1 MKSRLEAFVFCLLLD
16 LTVDVEQAVCY
27 TACII
32 AFTFKGRC
40 LLKALAVRG
49 DTATTNGAMA
59 SGVMANG
66 AMTSGVIQTMSLEVE
81 QALTQLQGLAQSRG
95 YLLFD
100 DILAIWPQAEE
111 QIEALEDL
119 FARVQELGIEI
130 YPDAGTAQAEIG
142 PPPDGAGIEEIETT
156 QLLEVGIDL
165 DLSEMPTDD
174 PLTLYLREMGRVPLL
189 TPEHEMALAKQLAEG
204 RVARRRLRN
213 GGQWETDRLLELS
226 RQGEAAREHLIR
238 ANTRLVVSVAKRYMG
253 QGVPFADLIQEGN
266 LGLMRAVER
275 FDPAKGNRLSTYAM
289 WWIRQSI
296 IRAVANLSRTIRVPI
311 HAGERERKLR
321 KVAQELQQTLGRTP
335 TAHELAAELGL
346 TPRQV
351 QRLQNMGQQAVSLDQ
366 PIREGESDGSSLA
379 DLIEDENSLAPS
391 ELAAQ
396 RLLRDDVAAVL
407 ADLKPREAE
416 VLRLRYGL
424 DGERVHTLKEVG
436 ELMGVTRERVR
447 QLEMRALRKLRH
459 PRIGRRLKGYQRRR

>member
-1 MKSRLEAFVFCLLLD
+1 MARSPNPGNQFRLPDALLSHVHDGRVALEDVLRAFP
-16 LTVDVEQAVCY
+16 
-27 TACII
+27 
-32 AFTFKGRC
+32 
-40 LLKALAVRG
+40 
-49 DTATTNGAMA
+49 N
-59 SGVMANG
+59 ANKDPD
-66 AMTSGVIQTMSLEVE
+66 AW
-81 QALTQLQGLAQSRG
+81 
-95 YLLFD
+95 D
-100 DILAIWPQAEE
+100 DILASLKAANVQLAEQAEADSDVDVAVDVE
-111 QIEALEDL
+111 GEEEYQTTAL
-119 FARVQELGIEI
+119 G
-130 YPDAGTAQAEIG
+130 
-142 PPPDGAGIEEIETT
+142 GAM
-156 QLLEVGIDL
+156 
-165 DLSEMPTDD
+165 SD
-174 PLTLYLREMGRVPLL
+174 PLSLYLREMGRTPLL
-189 TPEHEMALAKQLAEG
+189 TAEQEVKLAREAVRNEELKAALAEVSLPADRKRQLRADLQK
-204 RVARRRLRN
+204 A
-213 GGQWETDRLLELS
+213 
-226 RQGEAAREHLIR
+226 EAARDALIR
-238 ANTRLVVSVAKRYMG
+238 ANQRLVISVAKRYRG
-253 QGVPFADLIQEGN
+253 LGVPFLDLIQEGN

-335 TAHELAAELGL
+335 NAHELAAELGL

-407 ADLKPREAE
+407 SDLKPREAE

-424 DGERVHTLKEVG
+424 EGERVHTLKEVG

>member
-1 MKSRLEAFVFCLLLD
+1 MARSPTGGGQFKLPEPLLSHVRDNRVSLEDVLRSFPNANKDPESWEDVLAALKAAGIQLAEQAEAD
-16 LTVDVEQAVCY
+16 AGIDVEVDVEGEEEYQT
-27 TACII
+27 TA
-32 AFTFKGRC
+32 
-40 LLKALAVRG
+40 
-49 DTATTNGAMA
+49 
-59 SGVMANG
+59 
-66 AMTSGVIQTMSLEVE
+66 
-81 QALTQLQGLAQSRG
+81 
-95 YLLFD
+95 
-100 DILAIWPQAEE
+100 
-111 QIEALEDL
+111 
-119 FARVQELGIEI
+119 LG
-130 YPDAGTAQAEIG
+130 
-142 PPPDGAGIEEIETT
+142 GAG
-156 QLLEVGIDL
+156 
-165 DLSEMPTDD
+165 SD
-174 PLTLYLREMGRVPLL
+174 PLALYLREMGRTALL
-189 TPEHEMALAKQLAEG
+189 TAEQEIKLARDVTHGEIVRAELQKSDLTQERKRQLRAEMQIADASRE
-204 RVARRRLRN
+204 
-213 GGQWETDRLLELS
+213 LL
-226 RQGEAAREHLIR
+226 IK
-238 ANTRLVVSVAKRYMG
+238 ANQRLVISVAKRYRG
-253 QGVPFADLIQEGN
+253 LGVPFLDLIQEGN

>member
-1 MKSRLEAFVFCLLLD
+1 MARVRDSRVSLE
-16 LTVDVEQAVCY
+16 DVLRSFPNANKDPESWEDVLAALKAAGIQLAEQAE
-27 TACII
+27 AD
-32 AFTFKGRC
+32 A
-40 LLKALAVRG
+40 
-49 DTATTNGAMA
+49 
-59 SGVMANG
+59 GV
-66 AMTSGVIQTMSLEVE
+66 EVE
-81 QALTQLQGLAQSRG
+81 V
-95 YLLFD
+95 
-100 DILAIWPQAEE
+100 DIEGEE
-111 QIEALEDL
+111 EYQTAS
-119 FARVQELGIEI
+119 LGS
-130 YPDAGTAQAEIG
+130 AGA
-142 PPPDGAGIEEIETT
+142 
-156 QLLEVGIDL
+156 
-165 DLSEMPTDD
+165 D
-174 PLTLYLREMGRVPLL
+174 PLALYLREMGLTPLL
-189 TPEHEMALAKQLAEG
+189 TAEQEMKLA
-204 RVARRRLRN
+204 RDVTR
-213 GGQWETDRLLELS
+213 
-226 RQGEAAREHLIR
+226 GEALKAELDNGNLTLERKRQLRADLLVSDMARETLIK
-238 ANTRLVVSVAKRYMG
+238 ANQRLVISVAKRYRG
-253 QGVPFADLIQEGN
+253 LGVPFLDLIQEGN
-266 LGLMRAVER
+266 LGLMRSIER

-335 TAHELAAELGL
+335 NAHELAAELGL

-436 ELMGVTRERVR
+436 VLMGVTRERVR

>member
-1 MKSRLEAFVFCLLLD
+1 MARSPSVGGQFKLPDSLLSRVRDGRVSLEDVLRSFPNANKDPESWEDVLAALKAAGIQLAEQAEAD
-16 LTVDVEQAVCY
+16 AGVDVDVDIDGEEEYQ
-27 TACII
+27 
-32 AFTFKGRC
+32 
-40 LLKALAVRG
+40 
-49 DTATTNGAMA
+49 TT
-59 SGVMANG
+59 
-66 AMTSGVIQTMSLEVE
+66 SL
-81 QALTQLQGLAQSRG
+81 G
-95 YLLFD
+95 
-100 DILAIWPQAEE
+100 
-111 QIEALEDL
+111 
-119 FARVQELGIEI
+119 
-130 YPDAGTAQAEIG
+130 
-142 PPPDGAGIEEIETT
+142 GAG
-156 QLLEVGIDL
+156 
-165 DLSEMPTDD
+165 SD
-174 PLTLYLREMGRVPLL
+174 PLSLYLREMGRTALL
-189 TPEHEMALAKQLAEG
+189 TAEQEIKLA
-204 RVARRRLRN
+204 RDVTR
-213 GGQWETDRLLELS
+213 
-226 RQGEAAREHLIR
+226 GEALKAELENAALTLERKRQIRSEIQIADDARDTLIK
-238 ANTRLVVSVAKRYMG
+238 ANQRLVISVAKRYRG
-253 QGVPFADLIQEGN
+253 LGVPFLDLIQEGN

-275 FDPAKGNRLSTYAM
+275 FDPSKGNRLSTYAM

-321 KVAQELQQTLGRTP
+321 KVAQELQQSLGRTP
-335 TAHELAAELGL
+335 TSHELAAELGL

-424 DGERVHTLKEVG
+424 DGEHVHTLKEVG
-436 ELMGVTRERVR
+436 IKMNVTRERVR

>member
-1 MKSRLEAFVFCLLLD
+1 
-16 LTVDVEQAVCY
+16 
-27 TACII
+27 
-32 AFTFKGRC
+32 
-40 LLKALAVRG
+40 
-49 DTATTNGAMA
+49 
-59 SGVMANG
+59 
-66 AMTSGVIQTMSLEVE
+66 
-81 QALTQLQGLAQSRG
+81 
-95 YLLFD
+95 
-100 DILAIWPQAEE
+100 
-111 QIEALEDL
+111 
-119 FARVQELGIEI
+119 
-130 YPDAGTAQAEIG
+130 
-142 PPPDGAGIEEIETT
+142 
-156 QLLEVGIDL
+156 
-165 DLSEMPTDD
+165 
-174 PLTLYLREMGRVPLL
+174 
-189 TPEHEMALAKQLAEG
+189 
-204 RVARRRLRN
+204 
-213 GGQWETDRLLELS
+213 
-226 RQGEAAREHLIR
+226 
-238 ANTRLVVSVAKRYMG
+238 
-253 QGVPFADLIQEGN
+253 
-266 LGLMRAVER
+266 MRAVER
-275 FDPAKGNRLSTYAM
+275 FDPSKGNRLSTYAM

-321 KVAQELQQTLGRTP
+321 KVAQELQQSLGRTP
-335 TAHELAAELGL
+335 TSHELAAELGL

-424 DGERVHTLKEVG
+424 DGEHVHTLKEVG
-436 ELMGVTRERVR
+436 IKMNVTRERVR

>member
-1 MKSRLEAFVFCLLLD
+1 M
-16 LTVDVEQAVCY
+16 
-27 TACII
+27 
-32 AFTFKGRC
+32 
-40 LLKALAVRG
+40 
-49 DTATTNGAMA
+49 
-59 SGVMANG
+59 
-66 AMTSGVIQTMSLEVE
+66 EVE
-81 QALTQLQGLAQSRG
+81 V
-95 YLLFD
+95 
-100 DILAIWPQAEE
+100 DIEGEE
-111 QIEALEDL
+111 EYQTAS
-119 FARVQELGIEI
+119 LGS
-130 YPDAGTAQAEIG
+130 AGA
-142 PPPDGAGIEEIETT
+142 
-156 QLLEVGIDL
+156 
-165 DLSEMPTDD
+165 D
-174 PLTLYLREMGRVPLL
+174 PLALYLREMGLTPLL
-189 TPEHEMALAKQLAEG
+189 TAEQEMKLA
-204 RVARRRLRN
+204 RDVTR
-213 GGQWETDRLLELS
+213 
-226 RQGEAAREHLIR
+226 GEALKAELDNGNLTLERKRQLRADLLVSDMARETLIK
-238 ANTRLVVSVAKRYMG
+238 ANQRLVISVAKRYRG
-253 QGVPFADLIQEGN
+253 LGVPFLDLIQEGN
-266 LGLMRAVER
+266 LGLMRSIER

-335 TAHELAAELGL
+335 NAHELAAELGL

-436 ELMGVTRERVR
+436 VLMGVTRERVR
-447 QLEMRALRKLRH
+447 QLEMRALRKLPP
-459 PRIGRRLKGYQRRR
+459 PRTAPRWKGYQRRR

>member
-1 MKSRLEAFVFCLLLD
+1 MARSPSVGGQFKLPDSLLSRVRDGRVSLEDVLRSFPNANKDPESWEDVLAALKAAGIQLAEQAEAD
-16 LTVDVEQAVCY
+16 AGVDVDVDIDGEEEYQ
-27 TACII
+27 
-32 AFTFKGRC
+32 
-40 LLKALAVRG
+40 
-49 DTATTNGAMA
+49 TT
-59 SGVMANG
+59 
-66 AMTSGVIQTMSLEVE
+66 SL
-81 QALTQLQGLAQSRG
+81 G
-95 YLLFD
+95 
-100 DILAIWPQAEE
+100 
-111 QIEALEDL
+111 
-119 FARVQELGIEI
+119 
-130 YPDAGTAQAEIG
+130 
-142 PPPDGAGIEEIETT
+142 GAG
-156 QLLEVGIDL
+156 
-165 DLSEMPTDD
+165 SD
-174 PLTLYLREMGRVPLL
+174 PLSLYLREMGRTALL
-189 TPEHEMALAKQLAEG
+189 TAEQEIKLA
-204 RVARRRLRN
+204 RDVTR
-213 GGQWETDRLLELS
+213 
-226 RQGEAAREHLIR
+226 GEAMKAELENAALPLERKRQIRSEIQIADDARDTLIK
-238 ANTRLVVSVAKRYMG
+238 ANQRLVISVAKRYRG
-253 QGVPFADLIQEGN
+253 LGVPFLDLIQEGN

-275 FDPAKGNRLSTYAM
+275 FDPSKGNRLSTYAM

-321 KVAQELQQTLGRTP
+321 KVAQELQQSLGRTP
-335 TAHELAAELGL
+335 TSHELAAELGL

-424 DGERVHTLKEVG
+424 DGEHVHTLKEVG
-436 ELMGVTRERVR
+436 IKMNVTRERVR

>member
-1 MKSRLEAFVFCLLLD
+1 MARSPTGGGQFRLPESLMARVRDSRVSLE
-16 LTVDVEQAVCY
+16 DVLRSFPNANKDPESWEDVLAALKAAGIQLAEQAE
-27 TACII
+27 AD
-32 AFTFKGRC
+32 A
-40 LLKALAVRG
+40 
-49 DTATTNGAMA
+49 
-59 SGVMANG
+59 GV
-66 AMTSGVIQTMSLEVE
+66 EVE
-81 QALTQLQGLAQSRG
+81 V
-95 YLLFD
+95 
-100 DILAIWPQAEE
+100 DIEGEE
-111 QIEALEDL
+111 EYQTAS
-119 FARVQELGIEI
+119 LGS
-130 YPDAGTAQAEIG
+130 AGA
-142 PPPDGAGIEEIETT
+142 
-156 QLLEVGIDL
+156 
-165 DLSEMPTDD
+165 D
-174 PLTLYLREMGRVPLL
+174 PLALYLREMGLTPLL
-189 TPEHEMALAKQLAEG
+189 TAEQEMKLA
-204 RVARRRLRN
+204 RDVTR
-213 GGQWETDRLLELS
+213 
-226 RQGEAAREHLIR
+226 GEALKAELDNGNLTLERKRQLRADLLVSDMARETLIK
-238 ANTRLVVSVAKRYMG
+238 ANQRLVISVAKRYRG
-253 QGVPFADLIQEGN
+253 LGVPFLDLIQEGN
-266 LGLMRAVER
+266 LGLMRSIER

-335 TAHELAAELGL
+335 NAHELAAELGL

-436 ELMGVTRERVR
+436 VLMGVTRERVR

>member
-1 MKSRLEAFVFCLLLD
+1 MARSPTGGGQFRLPESLMARVRDSRVSLE
-16 LTVDVEQAVCY
+16 DVLRSFPNANKDPESWEDVLAALKAAGIQLAEQAE
-27 TACII
+27 AD
-32 AFTFKGRC
+32 A
-40 LLKALAVRG
+40 
-49 DTATTNGAMA
+49 
-59 SGVMANG
+59 GV
-66 AMTSGVIQTMSLEVE
+66 EVE
-81 QALTQLQGLAQSRG
+81 V
-95 YLLFD
+95 
-100 DILAIWPQAEE
+100 DIEGEE
-111 QIEALEDL
+111 EYQTAS
-119 FARVQELGIEI
+119 LGS
-130 YPDAGTAQAEIG
+130 AGA
-142 PPPDGAGIEEIETT
+142 
-156 QLLEVGIDL
+156 
-165 DLSEMPTDD
+165 D
-174 PLTLYLREMGRVPLL
+174 PLALYLREMGLTPLL
-189 TPEHEMALAKQLAEG
+189 TAEQEMKLA
-204 RVARRRLRN
+204 RDVTR
-213 GGQWETDRLLELS
+213 
-226 RQGEAAREHLIR
+226 GEALKAELDNGNLTLERKRQLRADLLVSDMARETLIK
-238 ANTRLVVSVAKRYMG
+238 ANQRLVISVAKRYRG
-253 QGVPFADLIQEGN
+253 LGVPFLDLIQEGN
-266 LGLMRAVER
+266 LGLMRSIER
-275 FDPAKGNRLSTYAM
+275 FDPAKGNRLSTYTI

-296 IRAVANLSRTIRVPI
+296 ICAVANLSRTIRVPI

-335 TAHELAAELGL
+335 NAHELAAELGL

-436 ELMGVTRERVR
+436 VLMGVTRERVR